1 MLAQLGLDDA
11 FVLAKI
17 ANALKSEDTPTLLS
31 TGRIGVG
38 DGMVSDILRIKVQW
52 KDKDVGNKPQSYVIK
67 VPSTHKMKGL
77 GGEDCGANMSDSSLK
92 EVRCDSLESALSR
105 RP

>member
-1 MLAQLGLDDA
+1 MLSQVGLDDT
-11 FVLAKI
+11 FVLTKI
-17 ANALKSEDTPTLLS
+17 ANALKSEDRPTLLS

-52 KDKDVGNKPQSYVIK
+52 KNVGKKPHSFVIK

-77 GGEDCGANMSDSSLK
+77 AGEDCSANMSDASLK
-92 EVRCDSLESALSR
+92 EVCDCCVRRLERIS
-105 RP
+105 P